1 MLHIYTGGLRGL
13 QLTAL
18 SPQDGGS
25 ICRHVM
31 MPGQSVSANSKSAQG
46 MEEPFEYL
54 HRHVWMALLGE
65 SFNIYFQTSHC
76 KQEKIN

>member
-13 QLTAL
+13 QLTVL
-18 SPQDGGS
+18 SPQDGGN
-25 ICRHVM
+25 ICRHVVDAR
-31 MPGQSVSANSKSAQG
+31 PVSICQFKSAQG
-46 MEEPFEYL
+46 KEEPFEYL
-54 HRHVWMALLGE
+54 HRHVWMALLWE